1 MQVTAYVALG
11 TNLGSLRENLD
22 GALQR
27 LREKGLQITKV
38 SSYIDTDPYGVTDQ
52 PRFLNAVCEVQTELL
67 PRQLLEMLLQTE
79 LEMGRV
85 RLRRWGERIIDLDLL
100 FYGSEIINEPDLTVP
115 HPDMQNRDFVLRPLA
130 EIAPGKVHPLLH
142 KTIGQLWQEYLEKKD
157 KMKYELNAERL
168 VKRFT
173 AYAKINTASDERSAQ
188 LPSSKG
194 QWQLAEHLKNELT
207 ELGLANV
214 QVTDKCYVLAELPA
228 NTEEAAPVIG
238 LIAHMDTSSEASG
251 ENVQVTLHK
260 AWDGSDMQLAPGCVL
275 SVKEFPEMAAYRGQ
289 DILTAGGTTLLGA
302 DDKAGITAI
311 VSACEYLLQHLEI
324 KHGKVLLAFTPDEE
338 IGRGT
343 DGFPLADFKADFAY
357 TVDGG
362 ALGELNYETFNACNA
377 KIVFNGVSV
386 HPGSAK
392 NKMRNAVT
400 MAAEWQLALPQGEK
414 PEYTDGYEGFYHCL
428 RIEGGTDRVELDMI
442 LRDHDKNILAKRKQL
457 LLDLAAFM
465 NNKYG
470 AGSVECSLQDMYC
483 NMKEYITPVFEIVE
497 RAENAMREAGIEPQL
512 VPVRGGTDGSRLSE
526 MGLPCPNIFTGGH
539 NFHGRY
545 EYLPVPSLVK
555 CTEVLLNIVKL

>member
-1 MQVTAYVALG
+1 MRAYERLLNYVRVYTTSDPESGTHPSAEREFDLARQLVEEMKALG
-11 TNLGSLRENLD
+11 IED
-22 GALQR
+22 A
-27 LREKGLQITKV
+27 
-38 SSYIDTDPYGVTDQ
+38 
-52 PRFLNAVCEVQTELL
+52 
-67 PRQLLEMLLQTE
+67 
-79 LEMGRV
+79 RV
-85 RLRRWGERIIDLDLL
+85 DEHCYV
-100 FYGSEIINEPDLTVP
+100 YGSIPAT
-115 HPDMQNRDFVLRPLA
+115 
-130 EIAPGKVHPLLH
+130 PGC
-142 KTIGQLWQEYLEKKD
+142 ED
-157 KMKYELNAERL
+157 K
-168 VKRFT
+168 
-173 AYAKINTASDERSAQ
+173 
-188 LPSSKG
+188 
-194 QWQLAEHLKNELT
+194 
-207 ELGLANV
+207 
-214 QVTDKCYVLAELPA
+214 PA
-228 NTEEAAPVIG
+228 LG
-238 LIAHMDTSSEASG
+238 LIAHMDTAPDASG
-251 ENVQVTLHK
+251 EGVSPILHENYDGRDVTLPATGMVMK
-260 AWDGSDMQLAPGCVL
+260 VSTFPFLADLKGETL
-275 SVKEFPEMAAYRGQ
+275 ITT
-289 DILTAGGTTLLGA
+289 DGTTLLGA
-302 DDKAGITAI
+302 DDKAGITSI
-311 VSACEYLLQHLEI
+311 VRACENLLQHPAI

-362 ALGELNYETFNACNA
+362 ALGELNYETFAACNA
-377 KIVFNGVSV
+377 KIIFNGVSV